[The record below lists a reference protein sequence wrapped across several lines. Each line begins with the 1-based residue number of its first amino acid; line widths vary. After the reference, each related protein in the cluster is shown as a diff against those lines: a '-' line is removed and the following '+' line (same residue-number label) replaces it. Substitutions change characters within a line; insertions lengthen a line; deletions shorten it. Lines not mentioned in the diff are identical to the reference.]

1 MGVSNQV
8 LGLRDRKKIQT
19 RRVIRNE
26 AMRLI
31 AENGYANTTVEQI
44 AEAAEVS
51 PSTFFRY
58 FPSKEMVLMANDLDL
73 VTIRALEQQPADLPS
88 LQAFR
93 RALEITMAT
102 LSEDEWRFERARL
115 RMVLSIPELKA
126 AQFEEYRSTV
136 AALTAA
142 DCRRTGRAPDDFE
155 VRVFVGALAGGLM
168 AVLDQAS
175 GVPERMYRA
184 LDFMEAGMP
193 LRVTETPDERP

>member
-1 MGVSNQV
+1 MGVSDHI
-8 LGLRDRKKIQT
+8 LGLRDRKKIRT
-19 RRVIRNE
+19 RDTIRRE

-31 AENGYANTTVEQI
+31 EENGYANTTIEQI

-58 FPSKEMVLMANDLDL
+58 FPSKEMVLMANDLDQ
-73 VTIRALEQQPADLPS
+73 VTIDALEQQPPEIPS

-102 LSEDEWRFERARL
+102 LSEDEWRFERVRL
-115 RMVLSIPELKA
+115 RTVLSIPELKA
-126 AQFEEYRSTV
+126 AQFEEYRRTV
-136 AALTAA
+136 AALTEA
-142 DCRRTGRAPDDFE
+142 DCRRTGREPDDFD

-168 AVLDQAS
+168 AVIDQAS
-175 GVPERMYRA
+175 GVAERLYRA

-193 LRVTETPDERP
+193 LTSTDGRS

>member
-1 MGVSNQV
+1 MGVNNQV

-19 RRVIRNE
+19 RETIRRE

-31 AENGYANTTVEQI
+31 EENSYATTTVEQI
-44 AEAAEVS
+44 ADAAEIS

-73 VTIRALEQQPADLPS
+73 VTIDALERQPPDLPS

-102 LSEDEWRFERARL
+102 LSEDEWQFERDRL

-126 AQFEEYRSTV
+126 AQFDEYRRTV
-136 AALTAA
+136 ASLTEA
-142 DCRRTGRAPDDFE
+142 DCRRTGRDAHDFE

-168 AVLDQAS
+168 AILDDPS
-175 GVPERMYRA
+175 GVPQRMYRA

-193 LRVTETPDERP
+193 LSSTTGQA

>member
-19 RRVIRNE
+19 RRAIRNE

-31 AENGYANTTVEQI
+31 EENGYANTTVEQI

-126 AQFEEYRSTV
+126 AQFDEYRRTV
-136 AALTAA
+136 AMLTEA
-142 DCRRTGRAPDDFE
+142 DSVNSAVSSRRRNW
-155 VRVFVGALAGGLM
+155 R
-168 AVLDQAS
+168 
-175 GVPERMYRA
+175 
-184 LDFMEAGMP
+184 
-193 LRVTETPDERP
+193 

>member
-1 MGVSNQV
+1 MGVSNQI
-8 LGLRDRKKIQT
+8 LGLRDRKKIKT
-19 RRVIRNE
+19 RDTIRRE

-31 AENGYANTTVEQI
+31 EENGYANTTVEQI

-58 FPSKEMVLMANDLDL
+58 FPSKEMVLMANDLDR
-73 VTIRALEQQPADLPS
+73 VTVEALEKQPPDMPS

-102 LSEDEWRFERARL
+102 LSEDEWRFERARI

-126 AQFEEYRSTV
+126 AQFDEYRRT
-136 AALTAA
+136 ATALTEA
-142 DCRRTGRAPDDFE
+142 DCRRTGRAPNDFE

-168 AVLDQAS
+168 AVLDHAS

-193 LRVTETPDERP
+193 LRATNGDS

>member
-1 MGVSNQV
+1 MGVSNQI
-8 LGLRDRKKIQT
+8 LGLRDRKKIKT
-19 RRVIRNE
+19 RDTIRRE

-31 AENGYANTTVEQI
+31 EENGYANTTVEQI

-58 FPSKEMVLMANDLDL
+58 FPSKEMVLMANDLDR
-73 VTIRALEQQPADLPS
+73 VTVEALEKQPPDMPS

-102 LSEDEWRFERARL
+102 LSEAEWRFERARI
-115 RMVLSIPELKA
+115 RMVLSIPELKS
-126 AQFEEYRSTV
+126 AQFDEYRRT
-136 AALTAA
+136 ATALTEA
-142 DCRRTGRAPDDFE
+142 DCRRTGREPDDFE

-168 AVLDQAS
+168 AVLDHAS

-193 LRVTETPDERP
+193 LRATNGEA

>member
-1 MGVSNQV
+1 M
-8 LGLRDRKKIQT
+8 RDRKKIQT
-19 RRVIRNE
+19 RDAIRRE

-31 AENGYANTTVEQI
+31 DENGYANTTVEQI

-73 VTIRALEQQPADLPS
+73 VTITALERQPADMSS
-88 LQAFR
+88 LRAFR

-102 LSEDEWRFERARL
+102 LSEDEWRFERRRL

-126 AQFEEYRSTV
+126 AQFDEYRRTV
-136 AALTAA
+136 AALAEA
-142 DCRRTGRAPDDFE
+142 DCRRTGRESDDFE

-168 AVLDQAS
+168 AVLDHES

-193 LRVTETPDERP
+193 LRASDRDS

>member
-1 MGVSNQV
+1 MRVSNQA
-8 LGLRDRKKIQT
+8 LSLRDRKKIQT
-19 RRVIRNE
+19 RAAIRRE

-31 AENGYANTTVEQI
+31 EKNGYANTTVEQI

-58 FPSKEMVLMANDLDL
+58 FPTKEMVLMANDLDL
-73 VTIRALEQQPADLPS
+73 VTIAALEQQPADTPS

-93 RALEITMAT
+93 RALEITIAT

-115 RMVLSIPELKA
+115 RMVLSVPELKA
-126 AQFEEYRSTV
+126 AQFDEYRRTV
-136 AALTAA
+136 AALAQA
-142 DCRRTGRAPDDFE
+142 DCRRTGREPDDFE

-168 AVLDQAS
+168 AVLDQES
-175 GVPERMYRA
+175 GMPERMYRA

-193 LRVTETPDERP
+193 LTATDGDS

>member
-19 RRVIRNE
+19 RRAIRNE

-31 AENGYANTTVEQI
+31 EENGYANTTVEQI

-51 PSTFFRY
+51 PSTFVRY

-73 VTIRALEQQPADLPS
+73 VTVEALERQPADLPS

-126 AQFEEYRSTV
+126 AQFDEYRRTV
-136 AALTAA
+136 ALLTEA
-142 DCRRTGRAPDDFE
+142 DCRRTGREPDDFE

-168 AVLDQAS
+168 AVLDHAS

-193 LRVTETPDERP
+193 LRSTNGDSARS

>member
-1 MGVSNQV
+1 MGASNQV

-19 RRVIRNE
+19 RESIRRE

-31 AENGYANTTVEQI
+31 DENGYANTTVEQI

-73 VTIRALEQQPADLPS
+73 VTVEALEKQPADLPS

-102 LSEDEWRFERARL
+102 LSADEWRFERARL

-126 AQFEEYRSTV
+126 AQFDEYRRTV
-136 AALTAA
+136 ARLAEA
-142 DCRRTGRAPDDFE
+142 DCRRTGREPDDFE

-168 AVLDQAS
+168 AGLDRTS
-175 GVPERMYRA
+175 GAPERMYRA

-193 LRVTETPDERP
+193 LGVTK